1 MKQRTLDWRNR
12 RSWLGSIRFYAGE
25 LLDPAMRRHLERKRP
40 KCWSDDLSWLPN
52 HEELVPAFCE
62 LLASYYSYA
71 KAFHGC
77 RPENLRSYYEHG
89 LQGHQPDRIQAR
101 FRELFHD
108 VDPNQ
113 LQKAIDELGSRSIS
127 EKGKIWLTGDDRK
140 MLDDFGHYSINGS
153 EYLMSLA
160 ARLTRLDGYGEDY
173 RWRLREIGVPTVFE
187 VDIPFALIRPRQR
200 TEVANMILSAWGQN
214 VTGKHLSMDSPPCYV
229 IHGDIPAG
237 CIKDHYHPERIRD
250 VHCEPSMYVSTITR
264 CEMCA

>member
-40 KCWSDDLSWLPN
+40 QCWSDDLSWLPN
-52 HEELVPAFCE
+52 HEELVPVFCE
-62 LLASYYSYA
+62 LLASYYSYV

-77 RPENLRSYYEHG
+77 RPENTRSYYEHG
-89 LQGHQPDRIQAR
+89 LQGHQPDRIQSR

-113 LQKAIDELGSRSIS
+113 LQKAIDELGRRSTR

-160 ARLTRLDGYGEDY
+160 ARLTRFDRYGEDY
-173 RWRLREIGVPTVFE
+173 RWRLREIGVPTVLE

-200 TEVANMILSAWGQN
+200 TELANLILSAWGQN
-214 VTGKHLSMDSPPCYV
+214 VTGKHLGMDSPPCYV
-229 IHGDIPAG
+229 IHEDIPAG

-250 VHCEPSMYVSTITR
+250 IHREPGMYVSNITR